1 MPFIVL
7 HHLIADGWSRGVLL
21 RDLARAYRLASNQAW
36 DDDGAMMGQSLDTI
50 HYSVFHA
57 DQEWGKSQEK
67 VHQLSYWTQQLDG
80 MKLLEIPTDRP
91 SPAKATFASQT
102 LTRTLS
108 RDLTEKIHNLGR
120 EHGATLFMTLLAG
133 IQVPALSLYKR
144 TRFGSRC
151 ACFWSTLSGVCR
163 LDRLFC

>member
-1 MPFIVL
+1 MKTVSPKNPKRKFDCPFGWTWGLCRFRLLRINERRHVLFIVL

-57 DQEWGKSQEK
+57 DQNGAKAGKGPP
-67 VHQLSYWTQQLDG
+67 VIYWTQQLDG

-108 RDLTEKIHNLGR
+108 PI
-120 EHGATLFMTLLAG
+120 
-133 IQVPALSLYKR
+133 
-144 TRFGSRC
+144 
-151 ACFWSTLSGVCR
+151 
-163 LDRLFC
+163 